1 MDLIDIIIFVGSLSL
16 MYYLL
21 GYPGVSNIVKTVV
34 IIVEMWLVS
43 KYYSRKYLIQSELG
57 MLMIRGK
64 YFIDFIDRMGR
75 DYSHIFKLW
84 ADTMLFLS
92 FGALVLPFM
101 YWRPRLQRIGLYLL
115 SMAFLLLVMLIYPL
129 AISVVVSALGS
140 SLPAQQATTSSSF
153 TTIFI
158 IFIPLFVLGFGGS
171 ALVSLYAAAIN
182 VIYNLYALFVLGE
195 KVIMASGISLILP
208 GINIPFLEGTISLII
223 LLLVHE
229 ISHGFLSRSERI
241 SLNSTG
247 IVLFGSLPVGAF
259 VEPSDKELER
269 ASPMIKSRILVAGS
283 AANITCGFIFGI
295 LYLLVFYYGF
305 LNFSHICFA
314 QSQASNGA
322 ISLVESKTCD
332 NVLLPFMKF
341 DNPYISFLL
350 SVLGLTAGL
359 NFAIGMINLIPIPL
373 FDGHHILRAFVHN
386 KEIVDFIS
394 YATLA
399 CFILLI
405 IPGFL

>member
-1 MDLIDIIIFVGSLSL
+1 
-16 MYYLL
+16 
-21 GYPGVSNIVKTVV
+21 
-34 IIVEMWLVS
+34 
-43 KYYSRKYLIQSELG
+43 
-57 MLMIRGK
+57 
-64 YFIDFIDRMGR
+64 
-75 DYSHIFKLW
+75 
-84 ADTMLFLS
+84 
-92 FGALVLPFM
+92 
-101 YWRPRLQRIGLYLL
+101 
-115 SMAFLLLVMLIYPL
+115 
-129 AISVVVSALGS
+129 VVSALGS
-140 SLPAQQATTSSSF
+140 SLPAQEANTSGTF
-153 TTIFI
+153 MTTII
-158 IFIPLFVLGFGGS
+158 VFIPLFILGFGGS
-171 ALVSLYAAAIN
+171 ALISLYAAAIN

-208 GINIPFLEGTISLII
+208 GINIPFVEGTISLII
-223 LLLVHE
+223 LLVVHE
-229 ISHGFLSRSERI
+229 VSHGLLSRSERI

-283 AANITCGFIFGI
+283 AANITFGFIFGI

-305 LNFSHICFA
+305 LNFGHTCFA
-314 QSQASNGA
+314 QVQAANGA
-322 ISLVESKTCD
+322 ISLAESKTCE
-332 NVLLPFMKF
+332 NALIPFMKF

-386 KEIVDFIS
+386 REIVDFIS